1 VAGAWLTAGRV
12 MVAANCIGQAERA
25 NELAL
30 NWAANRQQFGQRIG
44 NYQGISFKLADMA
57 TEIRAAELL
66 MLHTAWKMDQGSMTE
81 GDAGMAKLMASEVLG
96 RVTDHTVQILGGIGL
111 MDEGVAERLWRNA
124 RIERIWEGTSEIQ
137 RHIIARELL
146 RNLGS

>member
-1 VAGAWLTAGRV
+1 
-12 MVAANCIGQAERA
+12 
-25 NELAL
+25 
-30 NWAANRQQFGQRIG
+30 
-44 NYQGISFKLADMA
+44 
-57 TEIRAAELL
+57 
-66 MLHTAWKMDQGSMTE
+66 MTE